1 MIHQLSMHKNIE
13 MFSKED
19 YAASLLKGSII
30 LYPQSGFGHEL
41 KGRNKRKF
49 IIEKHSFSW
58 PYKKI
63 KKQNTYKI
71 NMD

>member
-1 MIHQLSMHKNIE
+1 MHKNIE
-13 MFSKED
+13 MFSKKD

-41 KGRNKRKF
+41 KGRNKRKIYNWKAF
-49 IIEKHSFSW
+49 FFMALQEN
-58 PYKKI
+58 

>member
-13 MFSKED
+13 MFSKKD

-41 KGRNKRKF
+41 KRHNKRKF
-49 IIEKHSFSW
+49 
-58 PYKKI
+58 Y
-63 KKQNTYKI
+63 N
-71 NMD
+71 